1 LCPLC
6 GPHSGPY
13 DGGMELDFVRWLH
26 ERLPT
31 LSGGQIGVGD
41 DAAVVA
47 LGGSQLVATADLLID
62 GVHFDTSQHAVERI
76 GRKSLA
82 VNLSDLAAMAAKP
95 VGCLVSLALPRGGAG
110 GVTTQQLA
118 MRLVEGMAPLAEAFG
133 CPIIGGD
140 TNVHD
145 GPLVINVTAFG
156 EPTERGVVRR
166 SGARPGD
173 VLMVTG
179 ELGGSLAAKQF
190 DFTPRVREALALH
203 GAASLR
209 AMMDLSDGL
218 SLDLNRMC
226 EASGVAAIVE
236 AEAVPI
242 SIAAKMMGEAALDHA
257 LSDGED
263 FELLI
268 AVASEDAARLLA
280 EPPVACGLTRI
291 GEMIAGSGVSLR
303 LGDGSTTPLEAKGY
317 QHQ

>member
-1 LCPLC
+1 
-6 GPHSGPY
+6 
-13 DGGMELDFVRWLH
+13 MELDFVRWLH
-26 ERLPT
+26 ERLPA
-31 LSGGQIGVGD
+31 LGGGQIGIGD

-62 GVHFDTSQHAVERI
+62 GVHFDTSQHALERI

-110 GVTTQQLA
+110 GATTQQLA
-118 MRLVEGMAPLAEAFG
+118 MRLVEGMAPLAEEFG

-140 TNVHD
+140 TNVHA

-173 VLMVTG
+173 VLLVTG
-179 ELGGSLAAKQF
+179 DLGGSLTAKQF
-190 DFTPRVREALALH
+190 DFTPRIRETLALH
-203 GAASLR
+203 AAAPLR

-218 SLDLNRMC
+218 SLDLRRMC
-226 EASGVAAIVE
+226 EASGVGAVVD
-236 AEAVPI
+236 AEAVPV
-242 SIAAKMMGEAALDHA
+242 SIAAKATGEAALDHA

-263 FELLI
+263 FELLV
-268 AVASEDAARLLA
+268 AVAPEDAARLLA
-280 EPPVACGLTRI
+280 ATPVACGLTRI
-291 GEMIAGSGVSLR
+291 GEVIGGAGVSLR
-303 LGDGSTTPLEAKGY
+303 LADGSTTPLEAKGY
-317 QHQ
+317 QHL

>member
-1 LCPLC
+1 
-6 GPHSGPY
+6 
-13 DGGMELDFVRWLH
+13 MELDFVRWLN
-26 ERLPT
+26 ERLPAIG
-31 LSGGQIGVGD
+31 GGQIGVGD
-41 DAAVVA
+41 DAAVVT

-62 GVHFDTSQHAVERI
+62 GVHFDTSQHAIERI

-118 MRLVEGMAPLAEAFG
+118 MRLVEGMAPLAEEFG

-166 SGARPGD
+166 NGARPGD
-173 VLMVTG
+173 VLLVTG
-179 ELGGSLAAKQF
+179 KLGGSLAAKQF
-190 DFTPRVREALALH
+190 DFTPRIREAFALH
-203 GAASLR
+203 VAAPLH

-218 SLDLNRMC
+218 SLDLNRLC
-226 EASGVAAIVE
+226 EASGVGAIVE

-242 SIAAKMMGEAALDHA
+242 SIAAKLTGEAALDHA

-268 AVASEDAARLLA
+268 AVALEDAARLLA
-280 EPPVACGLTRI
+280 DAPVACGLTRI

-303 LGDGSTTPLEAKGY
+303 LGDGSITPLEAKGY

>member
-1 LCPLC
+1 
-6 GPHSGPY
+6 
-13 DGGMELDFVRWLH
+13 MELDFVRWLN

-31 LSGGQIGVGD
+31 LSGGQVGVGD

-62 GVHFDTSQHAVERI
+62 GVHFDTSQHAIERI

-118 MRLVEGMAPLAEAFG
+118 QRLVEGMAPLAEEFG

-140 TNVHD
+140 TNVHE

-166 SGARPGD
+166 SGAAPGD
-173 VLMVTG
+173 WLMVTG
-179 ELGGSLAAKQF
+179 DELGGSLEGKHL
-190 DFTPRVREALALH
+190 DFTPRVVEALRLVELADIH
-203 GAASLR
+203 

-218 SLDLNRMC
+218 SLDLRRMC
-226 EASGVAAIVE
+226 EASGVGAIVYKHHL
-236 AEAVPI
+236 PI
-242 SIAAKMMGEAALDHA
+242 SKSAERMARSSGRSPVDHA

-263 FELLI
+263 FELLFT
-268 AVASEDAARLLA
+268 VSREVGEDLLTR
-280 EPPVACGLTRI
+280 PRFRCGLFWI
-291 GEMIAGSGVSLR
+291 GEITADPELTIRDFS
-303 LGDGSTTPLEAKGY
+303 GSTRPLEARGY
-317 QHQ
+317 EHQ

>member
-1 LCPLC
+1 
-6 GPHSGPY
+6 
-13 DGGMELDFVRWLH
+13 MELDFVRWLH

-47 LGGSQLVATADLLID
+47 LGGSQLVVTADLLID
-62 GVHFDTSQHAVERI
+62 GVHFDTSQHAIERI

-118 MRLVEGMAPLAEAFG
+118 MRLVEGMAPLAEEFG

-173 VLMVTG
+173 WLMVTG
-179 ELGGSLAAKQF
+179 DGLGGSLAGKHL
-190 DFTPRVREALALH
+190 DFTPRVREALRLTELADIH
-203 GAASLR
+203 

-218 SLDLNRMC
+218 SLDLRRMC
-226 EASGVAAIVE
+226 EASGVGAIVFDGHVITSAA
-236 AEAVPI
+236 AE
-242 SIAAKMMGEAALDHA
+242 SAAAASGRSPTEHA
-257 LSDGED
+257 LNDGED
-263 FELLI
+263 FELLF
-268 AVASEDAARLLA
+268 AVDPAVGNQLLGQVAIED
-280 EPPVACGLTRI
+280 GLNWI
-291 GEMIAGSGVSLR
+291 GEVREGNR
-303 LGDGSTTPLEAKGY
+303 LERQLIDGSLCLLEPKGY
-317 QHQ
+317 EHQ